1 MQTLSVSLTPS
12 QAAHLVRQQ
21 VEASGTSVECVGDYV
36 NRSPDGR
43 EVIML
48 VFEKYYMRN
57 SSRASLSV
65 VMESLNDQTWVGYL
79 GSGGG
84 QGAVF
89 RFDWGTAE
97 DFASVVTSALQPY
110 VLR

>member
-1 MQTLSVSLTPS
+1 MQTMTVSLTPS
-12 QAAHLVRQQ
+12 QAAQLVRQQ
-21 VEASGTSVECVGDYV
+21 VLASGTSVECVGDYV
-36 NRSPDGR
+36 NRAPDGR

-48 VFEKYYMRN
+48 VFDKYYMRN

-65 VMESLNDQTWVGYL
+65 VLEDLNEQTWVGYL

-84 QGAVF
+84 QGALF
-89 RFDWGTAE
+89 NFDWGSAD
-97 DFASVVTSALQPY
+97 DFASVVTAALEPY

>member
-1 MQTLSVSLTPS
+1 MDTITVGLTPLE
-12 QAAHLVRQQ
+12 AARVVRQN
-21 VEASGTSVECVGDYV
+21 VEASGTSVECVGEYV
-36 NRSPDGR
+36 NRSADDR

-57 SSRASLSV
+57 SSRSSLSV
-65 VMESLNDQTWVGYL
+65 VLENVNGQTWVGYA

-84 QGAVF
+84 QGAFVN
-89 RFDWGTAE
+89 FDWGTAE
-97 DFASVVTSALQPY
+97 EFSGLVTAALRPY

>member
-1 MQTLSVSLTPS
+1 MQTMTVSLTPS
-12 QAAHLVRQQ
+12 QAAQLVRQQ
-21 VEASGTSVECVGDYV
+21 VEASGASVECVGEYV
-36 NRSPDGR
+36 NRAPDGR
-43 EVIML
+43 EVILL
-48 VFEKYYMRN
+48 VFEKYFMRN

-65 VMESLNDQTWVGYL
+65 VLESLNGQTWAGYL

-89 RFDWGTAE
+89 GFDWGTAE
-97 DFASVVTSALQPY
+97 DFASAVTAALEPY

>member
-1 MQTLSVSLTPS
+1 MQTMTVSLTPS
-12 QAAHLVRQQ
+12 QAAQLVKQQ
-21 VEASGTSVECVGDYV
+21 VTASGTTAECVGEYV
-36 NRSPDGR
+36 NRSADGR

-65 VMESLNDQTWVGYL
+65 VLESLNDQTWVGYL

-89 RFDWGTAE
+89 KFDWGTAE
-97 DFASVVTSALQPY
+97 DFAGVVTAALQPY
-110 VLR
+110 ILR

>member
-1 MQTLSVSLTPS
+1 MRTLTVSLTPS

-21 VEASGTSVECVGDYV
+21 VEASGTTVECVGDYV

-65 VMESLNDQTWVGYL
+65 VLESLNDQTWVGYL

-89 RFDWGTAE
+89 KFDWGTAE
-97 DFASVVTSALQPY
+97 DFAGVVTAALQPY
-110 VLR
+110 ILR

>member
-1 MQTLSVSLTPS
+1 MQTLAVSLTPS
-12 QAAHLVRQQ
+12 QAAQLVRQQ
-21 VEASGTSVECVGDYV
+21 VEASGTSVELVGEYI